1 MVDDKTKLN
10 EAAEES
16 TADMTVKEHA
26 AEESAVDV
34 TAEVHNEENGTDIAA
49 DVVTENAAEAAADVA
64 ALAESGK
71 EEKEEKKKKKRIS
84 IYDVTPEND
93 IKFKGI
99 FSYRH
104 FRIAGWVCMA
114 MTVASILLG
123 LGMKL
128 SPRIVEKYG
137 TVHSIFSF
145 FAELG
150 VFLFLFA
157 NFAVII
163 DKKSSYKKLFIMYGA
178 LSAGFVLLFADVYY
192 RFLGGVVGSLSEV
205 TGEDISTADLM
216 SGGFKAFNVFLDML
230 LCTAVI
236 FFIDYRP
243 KKYFQG
249 KKIYIFR
256 AFAAIPILYELG
268 CILLK
273 YFSTVEGFRL
283 HPMVSPFLTTKPVLC
298 FLLFVRMAFYIKG
311 NETKFLKRGK
321 TLEDYDAFM
330 KTNSNSFRFARK
342 FALMAFIYGLLDL
355 VILLI
360 MIVLRLA
367 NAGVLEAFLEAGTEN
382 PEAARLLEYVVEEAK
397 LIGFGGATMMIFIAP
412 FILLFSYTKNYKKSK
427 VDTLIPVGAIAVI
440 VLVGIEV
447 FRRILILMPEK
458 IIKFLEGIQ
467 V

>member
-1 MVDDKTKLN
+1 MKMYRIAWNLMGVRTMGDEKPKLT
-10 EAAEES
+10 EITEER
-16 TADMTVKEHA
+16 A
-26 AEESAVDV
+26 
-34 TAEVHNEENGTDIAA
+34 
-49 DVVTENAAEAAADVA
+49 ENAVSDDT
-64 ALAESGK
+64 G
-71 EEKEEKKKKKRIS
+71 KEEKKKKKKIS

-93 IKFKGI
+93 IRFKGV

-114 MTVASILLG
+114 MTVASIVLG

-128 SPRIVEKYG
+128 SPRVAEKYS
-137 TVHSIFSF
+137 TVHSVFSF

-163 DKKSSYKKLFIMYGA
+163 DKKSSYKKLFIMYGS
-178 LSAGFVLLFADVYY
+178 LSAGFVLLFADIYY
-192 RFLGGVVGSLSEV
+192 RFLGGVIGSIGEV
-205 TGEDISTADLM
+205 TGENISTAELM
-216 SGGFKAFNVFLDML
+216 DGGFKAFNVFLDML

-243 KKYFQG
+243 KKYFVG

-273 YFSTVEGFRL
+273 YFSTVEGLKL

-311 NETKFLKRGK
+311 TETKFLKHGK

-330 KTNSNSFRFARK
+330 KTNTNSFRFAKK
-342 FALMAFIYGLLDL
+342 FALMAFIYGLIDL
-355 VILLI
+355 AVVMI
-360 MIVLRLA
+360 MIFLRLA
-367 NAGVLEAFLEAGTEN
+367 NAGVLDSLLNASSESA
-382 PEAARLLEYVVEEAK
+382 EAAQLLDYVIEEAK
-397 LIGFGGATMMIFIAP
+397 LIGFGGAALMIFIAP
-412 FILLFSYTKNYKKSK
+412 FIIFFSYTKNYKKSK
-427 VDTLIPVGAIAVI
+427 VDTLIPVGAIVVI

-447 FRRILILMPEK
+447 FRKILILMPEK
-458 IIKFLEGIQ
+458 LVKLLGI
-467 V
+467 

>member
-1 MVDDKTKLN
+1 MGDEEVKLTEAVEEHVD
-10 EAAEES
+10 
-16 TADMTVKEHA
+16 
-26 AEESAVDV
+26 SAVS
-34 TAEVHNEENGTDIAA
+34 EN
-49 DVVTENAAEAAADVA
+49 
-64 ALAESGK
+64 
-71 EEKEEKKKKKRIS
+71 KKKKRS

-93 IKFKGI
+93 IRFKGV

-128 SPRIVEKYG
+128 SPKITEKYS
-137 TVHSIFSF
+137 TVHSVLSF

-178 LSAGFVLLFADVYY
+178 LSAGFVLLFADIYY
-192 RFLGGVVGSLSEV
+192 RLLGGVVGSIAEV
-205 TGEDISTADLM
+205 TGENITTAELM
-216 SGGFKAFNVFLDML
+216 NGGFKAFNVFLDML

-243 KKYFQG
+243 KKYFVG
-249 KKIYIFR
+249 KKLYIFR
-256 AFAAIPILYELG
+256 AFAALPILYELV

-273 YFSTVEGFRL
+273 YFSTVEGLRL

-311 NETKFLKRGK
+311 TETKFLKHGK

-330 KTNSNSFRFARK
+330 KTNTNSFRFAKK
-342 FALMAFIYGLLDL
+342 FALMAFIYGLIDL
-355 VILLI
+355 AVVVI
-360 MIVLRLA
+360 MVFLRLA
-367 NAGVLEAFLEAGTEN
+367 NAGALEALTDPGVNSAEAGQ
-382 PEAARLLEYVVEEAK
+382 LLDYVIEEAK
-397 LIGFGGATMMIFIAP
+397 SIGFGGASLMIVIAP
-412 FILLFSYTKNYKKSK
+412 FILFFSYTKNYKKSK
-427 VDTLIPVGAIAVI
+427 VDTMIPVGAIAVI

-447 FRRILILMPEK
+447 FRRILIMMPEK
-458 IIKFLEGIQ
+458 LIKLLGL
-467 V
+467 

>member
-1 MVDDKTKLN
+1 M
-10 EAAEES
+10 
-16 TADMTVKEHA
+16 M
-26 AEESAVDV
+26 
-34 TAEVHNEENGTDIAA
+34 EVRFR
-49 DVVTENAAEAAADVA
+49 
-64 ALAESGK
+64 GK
-71 EEKEEKKKKKRIS
+71 KKKKKRS

-93 IKFKGI
+93 IRFKGV

-128 SPRIVEKYG
+128 SPKITEKYS
-137 TVHSIFSF
+137 TVHSVLSF

-178 LSAGFVLLFADVYY
+178 LSAGFVLLFADIYY
-192 RFLGGVVGSLSEV
+192 RFLGGVVGSIAEV
-205 TGEDISTADLM
+205 TGENITTAELM
-216 SGGFKAFNVFLDML
+216 NGGFKAFNVFLDML

-243 KKYFQG
+243 KKYFVG
-249 KKIYIFR
+249 KKLYIFR
-256 AFAAIPILYELG
+256 AFAAIPILYELV

-273 YFSTVEGFRL
+273 YFSTVEGLRL

-311 NETKFLKRGK
+311 TETKFLKHGK

-330 KTNSNSFRFARK
+330 KTNTNSFRFAKK
-342 FALMAFIYGLLDL
+342 FALMAFIYGLIDL
-355 VILLI
+355 AVVVI
-360 MIVLRLA
+360 MVFLRLA
-367 NAGVLEAFLEAGTEN
+367 NAGALEALTDPGVNSAEAGQ
-382 PEAARLLEYVVEEAK
+382 LLDYVIEEAK
-397 LIGFGGATMMIFIAP
+397 SIGFGGASLMIVIAP
-412 FILLFSYTKNYKKSK
+412 FILFFSYTKNYKKSK
-427 VDTLIPVGAIAVI
+427 VDTMIPVGAIAVI

-447 FRRILILMPEK
+447 FRKILIMMPEK
-458 IIKFLEGIQ
+458 LIKLLGL
-467 V
+467 

>member
-1 MVDDKTKLN
+1 MRGRTMGDEKVKLTEVVEEHMEN
-10 EAAEES
+10 AASEEIAS
-16 TADMTVKEHA
+16 EETTSEEIASEEITS
-26 AEESAVDV
+26 EESAL
-34 TAEVHNEENGTDIAA
+34 EETGSEET
-49 DVVTENAAEAAADVA
+49 
-64 ALAESGK
+64 GK
-71 EEKEEKKKKKRIS
+71 EEKKRKIKIS

-93 IKFKGI
+93 IKFKGV

-114 MTVASILLG
+114 MTVASIILG

-128 SPRIVEKYG
+128 SPRIAEKYG
-137 TVHSIFSF
+137 TVHSVFSF

-192 RFLGGVVGSLSEV
+192 RFLGGVVGSLAEV
-205 TGEDISTADLM
+205 TGEDISTAELLD
-216 SGGFKAFNVFLDML
+216 GGFKTFNVFLDML

-243 KKYFQG
+243 KKYFAG

-256 AFAAIPILYELG
+256 AFAAIPILYELV

-273 YFSTVEGFRL
+273 YFCTVEGLKL

-311 NETKFLKRGK
+311 TETKFLKHGK

-330 KTNSNSFRFARK
+330 KTNTNSFRFAKK
-342 FALMAFIYGLLDL
+342 FALMAFIYGLIDL
-355 VILLI
+355 AVLMI
-360 MIVLRLA
+360 MIFLRLA
-367 NAGVLEAFLEAGTEN
+367 NAGVLEAFLNAGPESA
-382 PEAARLLEYVVEEAK
+382 EAAQLLDYVIEEAK
-397 LIGFGGATMMIFIAP
+397 SIGFGGASMMIFIAP
-412 FILLFSYTKNYKKSK
+412 FILFFSYTKNYKKSK
-427 VDTLIPVGAIAVI
+427 VDTMIPVGAIAVI

-447 FRRILILMPEK
+447 FRRILIMMPEK
-458 IIKFLEGIQ
+458 IVKLLGI
-467 V
+467 

>member
-1 MVDDKTKLN
+1 MGVRTMGD
-10 EAAEES
+10 
-16 TADMTVKEHA
+16 
-26 AEESAVDV
+26 
-34 TAEVHNEENGTDIAA
+34 
-49 DVVTENAAEAAADVA
+49 
-64 ALAESGK
+64 
-71 EEKEEKKKKKRIS
+71 EKEKKRS

-93 IKFKGI
+93 IRFKGV

-128 SPRIVEKYG
+128 SPKITEKYS
-137 TVHSIFSF
+137 TVHSVLSF

-178 LSAGFVLLFADVYY
+178 LSAGFVLLFADIYY
-192 RFLGGVVGSLSEV
+192 RFLGGVVGSIAEV
-205 TGEDISTADLM
+205 TGENITTAELM
-216 SGGFKAFNVFLDML
+216 NGGFKAFNVFLDML

-243 KKYFQG
+243 KKYFVG
-249 KKIYIFR
+249 KKLYIFR
-256 AFAAIPILYELG
+256 AFAALPILYELV

-273 YFSTVEGFRL
+273 YFSTVEGLRL

-311 NETKFLKRGK
+311 TETKFLKHGK

-330 KTNSNSFRFARK
+330 KTNTNSFRFAKK
-342 FALMAFIYGLLDL
+342 FALMAFIYGLIDL
-355 VILLI
+355 AVVVI
-360 MIVLRLA
+360 MVFLRLA
-367 NAGVLEAFLEAGTEN
+367 NAGALEALTDPGVNSAEAGQ
-382 PEAARLLEYVVEEAK
+382 LLDYVIEEAK
-397 LIGFGGATMMIFIAP
+397 SIGFGGASLMIVIAP
-412 FILLFSYTKNYKKSK
+412 FILFFSYTKNYKKSK
-427 VDTLIPVGAIAVI
+427 VDTMIPVGAIAVI

-447 FRRILILMPEK
+447 FRRILIMMPEK
-458 IIKFLEGIQ
+458 LIKLLGL
-467 V
+467 

>member
-1 MVDDKTKLN
+1 MGVRTMGD
-10 EAAEES
+10 
-16 TADMTVKEHA
+16 
-26 AEESAVDV
+26 
-34 TAEVHNEENGTDIAA
+34 
-49 DVVTENAAEAAADVA
+49 
-64 ALAESGK
+64 
-71 EEKEEKKKKKRIS
+71 EKEKKRS
-84 IYDVTPEND
+84 IYDVNPEND
-93 IKFKGI
+93 IRFKGV

-128 SPRIVEKYG
+128 SPKITEKYS
-137 TVHSIFSF
+137 TVHSVLSF

-192 RFLGGVVGSLSEV
+192 RFLGGVVGSIAEV
-205 TGEDISTADLM
+205 TGENITTAELM
-216 SGGFKAFNVFLDML
+216 NGGFKAFNVFLDML

-243 KKYFQG
+243 KKYFVG
-249 KKIYIFR
+249 KKLYIFR
-256 AFAAIPILYELG
+256 AFAAIPILYELV

-273 YFSTVEGFRL
+273 YFSTVEGLRL

-311 NETKFLKRGK
+311 TETKFLKHGK

-330 KTNSNSFRFARK
+330 KTNTNSFRFAKK
-342 FALMAFIYGLLDL
+342 FALMAFIYGLIDL
-355 VILLI
+355 AVVVI
-360 MIVLRLA
+360 MVFLRLA
-367 NAGVLEAFLEAGTEN
+367 NAGALEALTDPGVNSAEAGQ
-382 PEAARLLEYVVEEAK
+382 LLDYVIEEAK
-397 LIGFGGATMMIFIAP
+397 SIGFGGASLMIVIAP
-412 FILLFSYTKNYKKSK
+412 FILFFSYTKNYKKSK
-427 VDTLIPVGAIAVI
+427 VDTMIPVGAIAVI

-447 FRRILILMPEK
+447 FRKILIMMPEK
-458 IIKFLEGIQ
+458 LIKLLGL
-467 V
+467 

>member
-1 MVDDKTKLN
+1 MGVRTMGD
-10 EAAEES
+10 
-16 TADMTVKEHA
+16 
-26 AEESAVDV
+26 
-34 TAEVHNEENGTDIAA
+34 
-49 DVVTENAAEAAADVA
+49 
-64 ALAESGK
+64 
-71 EEKEEKKKKKRIS
+71 EKEKKRS

-93 IKFKGI
+93 IRFKGV

-128 SPRIVEKYG
+128 SPKITEKYS
-137 TVHSIFSF
+137 TVHSVLSF

-178 LSAGFVLLFADVYY
+178 LSAGFVLLFADIYY
-192 RFLGGVVGSLSEV
+192 RFLGGVVGSIAEV
-205 TGEDISTADLM
+205 TGENITTAELM
-216 SGGFKAFNVFLDML
+216 NGGFKAFNVFLDML

-243 KKYFQG
+243 KKYFVG
-249 KKIYIFR
+249 KKLYIFR
-256 AFAAIPILYELG
+256 AFAAIPILYELV

-273 YFSTVEGFRL
+273 YFSTVEGLRL

-311 NETKFLKRGK
+311 TETKFLKHGK

-330 KTNSNSFRFARK
+330 KTNTNSFRFAKK
-342 FALMAFIYGLLDL
+342 FALMAFIYGLIDL
-355 VILLI
+355 AVVVI
-360 MIVLRLA
+360 MVFLRLA
-367 NAGVLEAFLEAGTEN
+367 NAGALEALTDPGVNSAEAGQ
-382 PEAARLLEYVVEEAK
+382 LLDYVIEEAK
-397 LIGFGGATMMIFIAP
+397 SIGFGGASLMIVIAP
-412 FILLFSYTKNYKKSK
+412 FILFFSYTKNYKKSK
-427 VDTLIPVGAIAVI
+427 VDTMIPVGAIAVI

-447 FRRILILMPEK
+447 FRRILIMMPEK
-458 IIKFLEGIQ
+458 LIKLLGL
-467 V
+467 

>member
-1 MVDDKTKLN
+1 MGD
-10 EAAEES
+10 
-16 TADMTVKEHA
+16 
-26 AEESAVDV
+26 
-34 TAEVHNEENGTDIAA
+34 
-49 DVVTENAAEAAADVA
+49 
-64 ALAESGK
+64 
-71 EEKEEKKKKKRIS
+71 EKEKKRS

-93 IKFKGI
+93 IRFKGV

-128 SPRIVEKYG
+128 SPKITEKYS
-137 TVHSIFSF
+137 TVHSVLSF

-178 LSAGFVLLFADVYY
+178 LSAGFVLLFADIYY
-192 RFLGGVVGSLSEV
+192 RFLGGVVGSIAEV
-205 TGEDISTADLM
+205 TGENITTAELM
-216 SGGFKAFNVFLDML
+216 NGGFKAFNVFLDML

-243 KKYFQG
+243 KKYFVG
-249 KKIYIFR
+249 KKLYIFR
-256 AFAAIPILYELG
+256 AFAAIPILYELV

-273 YFSTVEGFRL
+273 YFSTVEGLRL

-311 NETKFLKRGK
+311 TETKFLKHGK

-330 KTNSNSFRFARK
+330 KTNTNSFRFAKK
-342 FALMAFIYGLLDL
+342 FALMAFIYGLIDL
-355 VILLI
+355 AVVVI
-360 MIVLRLA
+360 MVFLRLA
-367 NAGVLEAFLEAGTEN
+367 NAGALEALTDPGVNSAEAGQ
-382 PEAARLLEYVVEEAK
+382 LLDYVIEEAK
-397 LIGFGGATMMIFIAP
+397 SIGFGGASLMIVIAP
-412 FILLFSYTKNYKKSK
+412 FILFFSYTKNYKKSK
-427 VDTLIPVGAIAVI
+427 VDTMIPVGAIAVI

-447 FRRILILMPEK
+447 FRKILIMMPEK
-458 IIKFLEGIQ
+458 LIKLLGL
-467 V
+467 

>member
-1 MVDDKTKLN
+1 MGVRTMGD
-10 EAAEES
+10 
-16 TADMTVKEHA
+16 
-26 AEESAVDV
+26 
-34 TAEVHNEENGTDIAA
+34 
-49 DVVTENAAEAAADVA
+49 
-64 ALAESGK
+64 
-71 EEKEEKKKKKRIS
+71 EKEKKRS

-93 IKFKGI
+93 IRFKGV

-123 LGMKL
+123 LGMKM
-128 SPRIVEKYG
+128 SPKITEKYS
-137 TVHSIFSF
+137 TVHSVLSF

-178 LSAGFVLLFADVYY
+178 LSAGFVLLFADIYY
-192 RFLGGVVGSLSEV
+192 RFLGGVVGSIAEV
-205 TGEDISTADLM
+205 TGENITTAELM
-216 SGGFKAFNVFLDML
+216 NGGFKAFNVFLDML

-243 KKYFQG
+243 KKYFVG
-249 KKIYIFR
+249 KKLYIFR
-256 AFAAIPILYELG
+256 AFAALPILYELV

-273 YFSTVEGFRL
+273 YFSTVEGLRL

-311 NETKFLKRGK
+311 TETKFLKHGK

-330 KTNSNSFRFARK
+330 KTNTNSFRFAKK
-342 FALMAFIYGLLDL
+342 FALMAFIYGLIDL
-355 VILLI
+355 AVVVI
-360 MIVLRLA
+360 MVFLRLA
-367 NAGVLEAFLEAGTEN
+367 NAGALEALTDPGVNSAEAGQ
-382 PEAARLLEYVVEEAK
+382 LLDYVIEEAK
-397 LIGFGGATMMIFIAP
+397 SIGFGGASLMIVIAP
-412 FILLFSYTKNYKKSK
+412 FILFFSYTKNYKKSK
-427 VDTLIPVGAIAVI
+427 VDTMIPVGAIAVI

-447 FRRILILMPEK
+447 FRRILIMMPEK
-458 IIKFLEGIQ
+458 LIKLLGL
-467 V
+467 

>member
-1 MVDDKTKLN
+1 MGVRTMGD
-10 EAAEES
+10 
-16 TADMTVKEHA
+16 
-26 AEESAVDV
+26 
-34 TAEVHNEENGTDIAA
+34 
-49 DVVTENAAEAAADVA
+49 
-64 ALAESGK
+64 
-71 EEKEEKKKKKRIS
+71 EKEKKRS

-93 IKFKGI
+93 IRFKGV

-128 SPRIVEKYG
+128 SPKITEKYS
-137 TVHSIFSF
+137 TVHSVLSF

-178 LSAGFVLLFADVYY
+178 LSAGFVLLFADIYY
-192 RFLGGVVGSLSEV
+192 RFLGGVVGSIAEV
-205 TGEDISTADLM
+205 TGENITTAELM
-216 SGGFKAFNVFLDML
+216 NGGFKAFNVFLDML

-243 KKYFQG
+243 KKYFVG
-249 KKIYIFR
+249 KKLYIFR
-256 AFAAIPILYELG
+256 AFAAIPILYELV

-273 YFSTVEGFRL
+273 YFSTVEGLRL

-311 NETKFLKRGK
+311 TETKFLKHGK

-330 KTNSNSFRFARK
+330 KTNTNSFRFAKK
-342 FALMAFIYGLLDL
+342 FALMAFIYGLIDL
-355 VILLI
+355 AVVVI
-360 MIVLRLA
+360 MVFLRLA
-367 NAGVLEAFLEAGTEN
+367 NAGALEALTDPGVNSAEAGQ
-382 PEAARLLEYVVEEAK
+382 LLDYVIEEAK
-397 LIGFGGATMMIFIAP
+397 SIGFGGASLMIVIAP
-412 FILLFSYTKNYKKSK
+412 FILFFSYTKNYKKSK
-427 VDTLIPVGAIAVI
+427 VDTMIPVGAIAVI

-447 FRRILILMPEK
+447 FRKILIMMPEK
-458 IIKFLEGIQ
+458 LIKLLGL
-467 V
+467 

>member
-1 MVDDKTKLN
+1 MGVRTMGD
-10 EAAEES
+10 
-16 TADMTVKEHA
+16 
-26 AEESAVDV
+26 
-34 TAEVHNEENGTDIAA
+34 
-49 DVVTENAAEAAADVA
+49 
-64 ALAESGK
+64 
-71 EEKEEKKKKKRIS
+71 EKEKKRS

-93 IKFKGI
+93 IRFKGV

-128 SPRIVEKYG
+128 SPKITEKYS
-137 TVHSIFSF
+137 TVHSVLSF

-178 LSAGFVLLFADVYY
+178 LSAGFVLLFADIYY
-192 RFLGGVVGSLSEV
+192 RFLGGVVGSIAEV
-205 TGEDISTADLM
+205 TGENITTAELM
-216 SGGFKAFNVFLDML
+216 NGGFKAFNVFLDML

-243 KKYFQG
+243 KKYFVG
-249 KKIYIFR
+249 KKLYIFR
-256 AFAAIPILYELG
+256 AFAAIPILYELV

-273 YFSTVEGFRL
+273 YFSTVEGLRL

-311 NETKFLKRGK
+311 TETKFLKHGK

-330 KTNSNSFRFARK
+330 KTNTNSFRFAKK
-342 FALMAFIYGLLDL
+342 FALMAFIYGLIDL
-355 VILLI
+355 AVVVI
-360 MIVLRLA
+360 MVFLRLE
-367 NAGVLEAFLEAGTEN
+367 NAGALEALTDPGVNSAEAGQ
-382 PEAARLLEYVVEEAK
+382 LLDYVIEEAK
-397 LIGFGGATMMIFIAP
+397 SIGFGGASLMIVIAP
-412 FILLFSYTKNYKKSK
+412 FILFFSYTKNYKKSK
-427 VDTLIPVGAIAVI
+427 VDTMIPVGAIAVI

-447 FRRILILMPEK
+447 FRKILIMMPEK
-458 IIKFLEGIQ
+458 LIKLLGL
-467 V
+467 